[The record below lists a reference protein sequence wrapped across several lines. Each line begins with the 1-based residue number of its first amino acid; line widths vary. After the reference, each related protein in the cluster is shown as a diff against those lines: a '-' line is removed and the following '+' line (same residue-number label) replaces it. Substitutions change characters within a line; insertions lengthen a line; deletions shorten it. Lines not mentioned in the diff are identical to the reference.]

1 MVGYD
6 AQAEHSIALGRTHA
20 VHVSTFP
27 SSEHSKEGIQLR
39 RPYCTAIDGD
49 WTAPD
54 EAQARVRWHGLC
66 SLERSA
72 SCHVAIAIR
81 AYSQ

>member
-39 RPYCTAIDGD
+39 RPYTRTVLQLMEIGL
-49 WTAPD
+49 
-54 EAQARVRWHGLC
+54 AQARVRWHGLC